1 MLLTAL
7 LTLGTTLLS
16 STGLVAGAAGALQQ
30 VASFGANPTNVG
42 MFVYKPAQLA
52 SPTPLIVAMHFC
64 TGTAQIF
71 FSGTQFADLADTHGF
86 VVVYPN
92 APDSGGCWD
101 VHTNAT
107 LTHDAGGD
115 SLGIASMVRYA
126 IASYGVDPR
135 LVFMTGSSSGAMMTN
150 VLAVAYPDLFQAGVA
165 FSGVPYSCFSGPT
178 LWNSAC
184 ADGDIIMT
192 PQQWVSVSTR
202 LRLPGLSVFGL
213 SVDGDLVYLPSRAP
227 SHSRATQAIPALV
240 PECSYGTAPRKH
252 LSNNTFLRGSRRP
265 PRDPTSD
272 TTLFYPNFGE
282 EIKQWTD
289 IFGVSQ
295 TPTSTQNNSP
305 AAPWTRTSYGANVMG
320 LSGAGVGHPAPVNE
334 AEALAW
340 FGIATITP
348 GSGGGGSGSTTSAPT
363 ATTTAAGATQTH
375 YGQCGG

>member
-7 LTLGTTLLS
+7 LTLGTTHLS

-30 VASFGANPTNVG
+30 VMSFGANPTNVG

-71 FSGTQFADLADTHGF
+71 FSGTQFANLADTHGF
-86 VVVYPN
+86 IVVYPN

-126 IASYGVDPR
+126 IASYGVDPQ

-150 VLAVAYPDLFQAGVA
+150 VLAGAYPDLFQAGVA

-192 PQQWVSVSTR
+192 PQQWGTLALSGY
-202 LRLPGLSVFGL
+202 PGYTGARPRMQLW
-213 SVDGDLVYLPSRAP
+213 
-227 SHSRATQAIPALV
+227 H
-240 PECSYGTAPRKH
+240 GTA
-252 LSNNTFLRGSRRP
+252 
-265 PRDPTSD
+265 D

-295 TPTSTQNNSP
+295 TPTSMLNNSP

-334 AEALAW
+334 AETLAW
-340 FGIATITP
+340 FGIAAITP

-375 YGQCGG
+375 YGQCGGVGWSGPTACASGFTCKAANDYYSQCL

>member
-30 VASFGANPTNVG
+30 VTSFGANPTNVG

-150 VLAVAYPDLFQAGVA
+150 VLAGAYPDLFQAGVA

-213 SVDGDLVYLPSRAP
+213 SVDGDLVHLPSRAP

-252 LSNNTFLRGSRRP
+252 PRIIPFSEAHADRPMTRPATRRFSTRTLAKKSSNGRTSSASPRRLRPRR
-265 PRDPTSD
+265 
-272 TTLFYPNFGE
+272 TTLP
-282 EIKQWTD
+282 
-289 IFGVSQ
+289 
-295 TPTSTQNNSP
+295 PLP
-305 AAPWTRTSYGANVMG
+305 G
-320 LSGAGVGHPAPVNE
+320 LGR
-334 AEALAW
+334 
-340 FGIATITP
+340 AT
-348 GSGGGGSGSTTSAPT
+348 A
-363 ATTTAAGATQTH
+363 QM
-375 YGQCGG
+375 